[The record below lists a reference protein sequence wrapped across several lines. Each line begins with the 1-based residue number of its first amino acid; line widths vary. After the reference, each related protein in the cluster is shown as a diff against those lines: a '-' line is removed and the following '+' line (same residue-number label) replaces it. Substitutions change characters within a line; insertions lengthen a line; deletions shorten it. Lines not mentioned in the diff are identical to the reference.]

1 MCENIY
7 KLKELTIKVNVDG
20 TIRNVTDGLGYFN
33 DSDLHWNVNDT
44 LKINVENE
52 TIEYIRNKFEGNQIK
67 IQGHFEEIIK
77 HCFEEIDARE
87 LFCEF
92 TNKPE
97 DIIIDEDINSTYEII
112 IEAENMPV
120 RVIEGRYCMEE
131 LPIDYPKIIRKVV
144 KIIDDVELWGEIFN
158 PAIYARPSKR
168 KSDIIY
174 CGIEFGEYS
183 SMYHYITDD
192 DSIKVGDTVI
202 VPVGKNNREV
212 EGYVAEKK
220 YCNKEDVPYPLSKV
234 KKIIRKIEAV
244 EIFDDIEQK
253 ISKFVGKRIKAIRD
267 DYTSVIGVM
276 NNFEYDKE
284 FEEFYFYVQTENE
297 NVLIESDELRR
308 IELKEM

>member
-1 MCENIY
+1 MNEIIY

-20 TIRNVTDGLGYFN
+20 TIRNAIDRFGCLI
-33 DSDLHWNVNDT
+33 DSDLRWNVNDA

-52 TIEYIRNKFEGNQIK
+52 TIEYIRNKFEGNQIR
-67 IQGHFEEIIK
+67 ILCHFEEIIK
-77 HCFEEIDARE
+77 ANFEEIDARE
-87 LFCEF
+87 LFTQF
-92 TNKPE
+92 PNMPD
-97 DIIIDEDINSTYEII
+97 DIVIDEEIKSSYEIVV
-112 IEAENMPV
+112 EAENMPR
-120 RVIEGRYCMEE
+120 RVITGQYCMEE

-144 KIIDDVELWGEIFN
+144 KIINDIELWGEIFN

-174 CGIEFGEYS
+174 CGVEFGGYS

-192 DSIKVGDTVI
+192 DSIEVGDTVI

-212 EGYVAEKK
+212 EGYIAEKK
-220 YCNKEDVPYPLSKV
+220 YCSKEDVPYPLSKV

-244 EIFDDIEQK
+244 EVFDDAEQK
-253 ISKFVGKRIKAIRD
+253 ISNFVGKRIKVIRD

-284 FEEFYFYVQTENE
+284 FEEFYFYVQTEKE
-297 NVLIESDELRR
+297 NVLIKSDELRR

>member
-1 MCENIY
+1 MEETLI
-7 KLKELTIKVNVDG
+7 KLKNIMIKVNVDG
-20 TIRNVTDGLGYFN
+20 MIKDALKGVEEANGN
-33 DSDLHWNVNDT
+33 DLYWNVNDT

-52 TIEYIRNKFEGNQIK
+52 TIEYIRNKFAGNQIK
-67 IQGHFEEIIK
+67 ILCHFEEIIK
-77 HCFEEIDARE
+77 ENFEEIDARK
-87 LFCEF
+87 LFTEF
-92 TNKPE
+92 PNIPD
-97 DIIIDEDINSTYEII
+97 DIVIDEDVKSSYEIVV
-112 IEAENMPV
+112 EAENMP
-120 RVIEGRYCMEE
+120 RKVITGQYCMEE

-144 KIIDDVELWGEIFN
+144 KIIDDIELWGEIFN

-183 SMYHYITDD
+183 SIYHYITDD
-192 DSIKVGDTVI
+192 DSIEVGDTVI

-220 YCNKEDVPYPLSKV
+220 YCPKEDVPYPLSKV
-234 KKIIRKIEAV
+234 KKIIRKIESV
-244 EIFDDIEQK
+244 ETFDDAEQK

-267 DYTSVIGVM
+267 DYTSVIGVL
-276 NNFEYDKE
+276 NNFKYDKE

-297 NVLIESDELRR
+297 NVLIESEELMR